1 MPISTSRF
9 RSNRR
14 SLPQEVAYALSLL
27 AKDAVKA
34 VHRDDE
40 QKDLVTR
47 ANELRDQIDN
57 ATLELGET
65 LRELAAS

>member
-1 MPISTSRF
+1 
-9 RSNRR
+9 
-14 SLPQEVAYALSLL
+14 LL
-27 AKDAVKA
+27 AKGAVKA
-34 VHRDDE
+34 VNRDDAQE
-40 QKDLVTR
+40 DLVTR